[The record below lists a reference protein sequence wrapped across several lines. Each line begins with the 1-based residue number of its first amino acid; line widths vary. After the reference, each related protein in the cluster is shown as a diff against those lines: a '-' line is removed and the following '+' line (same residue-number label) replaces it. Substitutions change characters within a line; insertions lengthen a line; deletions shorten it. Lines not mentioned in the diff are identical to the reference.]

1 MNILIVG
8 AGFTGVQLAKR
19 LIDEKNNVTLI
30 DNDPETVRHAANRL
44 DCTVLE
50 ADGNNLET
58 LEECGIAKADALVAV
73 SGNDEVNMITCSL
86 VDAVYPRPVKI
97 ARVRNYAY
105 YINTAAAAKHHAET
119 FSGKHRPLYG
129 IDYMIHPDV
138 EAAEAIVKAVEHGAV
153 SEVVSFE
160 DSKYELTRL
169 RIEKGSPLDGLEL
182 KNIRT
187 LIDFKCVVVFLETES
202 GAILPSGDTVLKEG
216 NFIGVLA
223 AKENLSKVLT
233 LCGTQVDLIKRIG
246 LVGAGRI
253 GTIVADRLIER
264 RKASPIARLFGLGK
278 KSIAQ
283 DFVIIDNDDGLC
295 KEASERFPDAK
306 VFCGNIT
313 DESFIEEEKLNE
325 LNLLICT
332 MHNHELNMVVCAYL
346 ESMGIKKTIALV
358 TSSAF
363 SQISAKLG
371 VDVSV
376 PLQDAVVDSI
386 LSHLHGK
393 SVTGIH
399 TVCSGEYEIVECD
412 LSASSKFMGKAL
424 KDIASPGEYLLLLVK
439 KNGSEHYELP
449 QGDTKLEI
457 GDHLILIEKAGEKK
471 LLEKFSGLK

>member
-50 ADGNNLET
+50 ADGNNLAT

-105 YINTAAAAKHHAET
+105 YINTAAAARHHAET

-169 RIEKGSPLDGLEL
+169 RIEKQSKLDGILL
-182 KNIRT
+182 KNIRS
-187 LIDFKCVVVFLETES
+187 LIDFKCVVVFLENEEGS
-202 GAILPSGDTVLKEG
+202 LLPSGETVLKEG
-216 NFIGVLA
+216 DFVGILA
-223 AKENLSKVLT
+223 AKENLPKVLN
-233 LCGTQVDLIKRIG
+233 LCGTQIDSLKKIG

-253 GTIVADRLIER
+253 GMIVANRLIER
-264 RKASPIARLFGLGK
+264 RKASPITKLFSLGK
-278 KSIAQ
+278 KSLAQ
-283 DFVIIDNDDGLC
+283 DFVIIDNDEDLC

-313 DESFIEEEKLNE
+313 DESFIEEENLND
-325 LNLLICT
+325 LDLLICT
-332 MHNHELNMVVCAYL
+332 MHNHELNMVVSAYL
-346 ESMGIKKTIALV
+346 ESMGVGRSIALV

-363 SQISAKLG
+363 TPISEKLG

-376 PLQDAVVDSI
+376 PLQDAIVDSI

-399 TVCSGEYEIVECD
+399 TVCSGEFEIVECD
-412 LSASSKFMGKAL
+412 LAASSKFIGKAL
-424 KDIASPGEYLLLLVK
+424 KDIASPGEYLLLLIK

-449 QGDTKLEI
+449 AGNTILTL
-457 GDHLILIEKAGEKK
+457 GDHLVIIERAGNKK